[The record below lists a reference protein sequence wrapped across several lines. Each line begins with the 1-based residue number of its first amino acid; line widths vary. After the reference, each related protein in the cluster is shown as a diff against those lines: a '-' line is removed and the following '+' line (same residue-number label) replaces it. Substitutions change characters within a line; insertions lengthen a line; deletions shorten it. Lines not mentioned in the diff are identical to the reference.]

1 MERRVVVICAVV
13 GILGLSS
20 VILGFVAEATK
31 IKMSQV
37 TFNGFNCVRPQSPAT
52 ALGLVAVL
60 AIILAQIIISVATG
74 CICCCCKRGS
84 HPNRSNWIKAQICFV
99 FSCFKELFENYH
111 QHAKELITVVIAAVV
126 LLLASS
132 YNSYNSTVRCYVTK
146 PGVFAAGAI
155 LCLASVVLGLASYI
169 LSLQKNSNNL
179 FQGDIAMAQPQFAGG
194 TGTNQ
199 GATPIGQPQYQWGT
213 PAVPNQGEMP
223 MGHAKFPQ

>member
-1 MERRVVVICAVV
+1 MVVICAVV

-37 TFNGFNCVRPQSPAT
+37 MFNGFNCVRPHSPAT

-99 FSCFKELFENYH
+99 FSW
-111 QHAKELITVVIAAVV
+111 ITVVIAALV

-199 GATPIGQPQYQWGT
+199 GAAPIGQPQYQWGT
-213 PAVPNQGEMP
+213 PAVPNQGDMP

>member
-1 MERRVVVICAVV
+1 MVVICAVV
-13 GILGLSS
+13 GVLGFSS

-31 IKMSQV
+31 IKLSQV
-37 TFNGFNCVRPQSPAT
+37 TFDGFNCVRPQSPAT

-84 HPNRSNWIKAQICFV
+84 HPNSSNWIKAQICFV
-99 FSCFKELFENYH
+99 FSW
-111 QHAKELITVVIAAVV
+111 ITVVIAAIV

-132 YNSYNSTVRCYVTK
+132 YNIYNSTVRCYVTK

-179 FQGDIAMAQPQFAGG
+179 FQGGIAMAQPQFAGW

>member
-1 MERRVVVICAVV
+1 MERTVVVICAVV
-13 GILGLSS
+13 GVLGFSS

-31 IKMSQV
+31 IKLSQV
-37 TFNGFNCVRPQSPAT
+37 TFDGFNCVRPQSPAT

-84 HPNRSNWIKAQICFV
+84 HPNSSNWIKAQICFV
-99 FSCFKELFENYH
+99 FSW
-111 QHAKELITVVIAAVV
+111 ITVVIAAIV

-132 YNSYNSTVRCYVTK
+132 YNVYNSTAQCYVTK

-179 FQGDIAMAQPQFAGG
+179 FQGGIAMAQPQFAGG
-194 TGTNQ
+194 TGTYQ

-213 PAVPNQGEMP
+213 PAVPNQGDMP

>member
-1 MERRVVVICAVV
+1 VVVICAVV
-13 GILGLSS
+13 GVLGLSS

-37 TFNGFNCVRPQSPAT
+37 MFNGSNCVRPQSPAT
-52 ALGLVAVL
+52 ALGLVALL

-84 HPNRSNWIKAQICFV
+84 HPNSSNWIKAQICFV
-99 FSCFKELFENYH
+99 ISW
-111 QHAKELITVVIAAVV
+111 ITVVIAAIV
-126 LLLASS
+126 LSLASS
-132 YNSYNSTVRCYVTK
+132 YNSYNYSTVQCYVTK

-169 LSLQKNSNNL
+169 LSLQKNNNNL

-194 TGTNQ
+194 TGTYQ
-199 GATPIGQPQYQWGT
+199 GAIPIGQPQYQWGN
-213 PAVPNQGEMP
+213 PAVPNQGDMP
-223 MGHAKFPQ
+223 MGHTKFPQ

>member
-99 FSCFKELFENYH
+99 FSW
-111 QHAKELITVVIAAVV
+111 ITVVIAAVV